1 MHDDEQ
7 FELTM
12 IGGNTMRMKLLGL
25 AAMTVSPLFM
35 TAPAAHAVT
44 RSPLLDLSKTELKGE
59 VQTRYEAA
67 VTASKADD
75 VRRSDDARYTWA
87 SEAKAQCGI
96 ALGFLK
102 SGTVD
107 EDSVN
112 RCDASS
118 ARLAAPPAAPSMP
131 SAPTAS
137 ADCPPDMKALVFFDW
152 NLDTPLPE
160 AGATISQVASLRA
173 SCGWTS
179 FTVVGHTDKSG
190 TDIYNNGLSLRRAA
204 NVAALMSQ
212 AGIASSD
219 VATEARGESQSLVE
233 TADGIREAQNRR
245 VEIVA
250 VTGGQVM
257 GGQ

>member
-1 MHDDEQ
+1 
-7 FELTM
+7 
-12 IGGNTMRMKLLGL
+12 MRMKLLSI
-25 AAMTVSPLFM
+25 AAMTATPLFM
-35 TAPAAHAVT
+35 AAPAAHAVT
-44 RSPLLDLSKTELKGE
+44 RSPLLDLGKAELKGE
-59 VQTRYEAA
+59 VQTRYDAA

-75 VRRSDDARYTWA
+75 VRRSDDARFTWA

-118 ARLAAPPAAPSMP
+118 ARLTAPPAAPSMP
-131 SAPTAS
+131 AAPTAS

-160 AGATISQVASLRA
+160 AGATISQLAGLRT

-179 FTVVGHTDKSG
+179 FKVIGHTDKSG
-190 TDIYNNGLSLRRAA
+190 TDIYNNGLSMRRAA
-204 NVAALMSQ
+204 NVAAIMGQ
-212 AGIASSD
+212 AGIASGD
-219 VATEARGESQSLVE
+219 VTTEALGESQSLVE
-233 TADGIREAQNRR
+233 TADGVREAQNRR